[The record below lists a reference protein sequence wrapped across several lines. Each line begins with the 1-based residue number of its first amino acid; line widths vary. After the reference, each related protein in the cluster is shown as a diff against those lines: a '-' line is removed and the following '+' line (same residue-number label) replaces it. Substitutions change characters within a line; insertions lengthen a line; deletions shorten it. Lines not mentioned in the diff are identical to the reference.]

1 MFSRILTLTF
11 RVNRKWKINTLPDA
25 ISNEWGIKHFA
36 WYLKKKKDCLPFAE
50 YQYIFRI
57 KTNMY

>member
-36 WYLKKKKDCLPFAE
+36 WYLKKKKTVYPL
-50 YQYIFRI
+50 QSISIFLG
-57 KTNMY
+57 